1 MASGVQ
7 IADIY
12 NPLVWNKSIQ
22 EAAVES
28 SAFLQCGVMVNNDII
43 AGLASGSSTIGELPF
58 FKGLTNDE
66 PSYSSD
72 DSAVLSSP
80 AKITGA
86 EQVFRKAFQNK
97 SWATMDLASE
107 VAAVDPVEAVTGR
120 IGKYWS
126 VSTTKRLI
134 NSLSGIVLSNIANNS
149 ADMVTDVATLETG
162 ASPTAA
168 KMLNS
173 DLVIASQLT
182 MGDAAGAL
190 TCICMHSVPY
200 ANLLK
205 LNLITFLPLSEQS
218 LKVPHYLGYRVIV
231 DDNLPARAGTT
242 SGTVYTTVLC
252 GSDAVGYGMGT
263 PEKPTELFRVP
274 NAGNGGGQDIL
285 FSRQTEIVHP
295 FGFSF
300 GSASVAGQSAT
311 YAELA
316 LATNWTRIYASR
328 KNVPLAFI
336 RTNG

>member
-1 MASGVQ
+1 MATGVQ
-7 IADIY
+7 ISDIY
-12 NPLVWNKSIQ
+12 NPIIWDKSIQ
-22 EAAVES
+22 EAAIES
-28 SAFLQCGVMVNNDII
+28 SGFLQCGVMVNNPII
-43 AGLASGSSTIGELPF
+43 AGLASSSSTIGELPF

-66 PSYSSD
+66 PNYSSD
-72 DSAVLSSP
+72 DSAALSSP

-86 EQVFRKAFQNK
+86 KQVFRKAFQNK
-97 SWATMDLASE
+97 SWATMDLAKE
-107 VAAVDPVEAVTGR
+107 VAAVDPVGAITGR
-120 IGKYWS
+120 IGKYWA

-134 NSLSGIVLSNIANNS
+134 NSFSGILLSNIANNS

-162 ASPTAA
+162 ASPSAA

-205 LNLITFLPLSEQS
+205 LNLISFRPNSEQV
-218 LKVPHYLGYRVIV
+218 LNIPFYLGYRVIV
-231 DDNLPARAGTT
+231 DDSLPVRVGTT
-242 SGTVYTTVLC
+242 SGNVYTTVLC
-252 GSDAVGYGMGT
+252 GMDAVGYGMGT
-263 PEKPTELFRVP
+263 PDKPTELGRVA
-274 NAGNGGGQDIL
+274 NAGNGSGQDIIY
-285 FSRQTEIVHP
+285 SRKTEIVHP

-316 LATNWTRIYASR
+316 LAANWTRVYASR